1 MAQVRG
7 LVEDPVTRKLP
18 ASKLPAGVPTSSDLA
33 GKADTST
40 VNAALANKA
49 DTSAVT
55 ALGTTVA
62 GKADAATVTA
72 LAGTVSGKAD
82 AATVTALSSTVAGK
96 LAKPANPSAPA
107 VPVIAADGT
116 VTTTPLSGLG
126 TGTGTGLTGGATADT
141 WATATAYTAGRI
153 VAVNGKTYFAKDD
166 HTSGATFAGDLAAH
180 WSLLGVADIA
190 AAGGVLVDD
199 AVELAADDTVIDLTN
214 PPAGP
219 AKAIPSTAVF
229 AWPGDAIDSDG
240 NGTFPVQLT
249 DGREVTVHI
258 VGLTLGLGGTAPTGV
273 PGAPTGLTAT
283 PGELEVALSWTAPA
297 DPGDSAIS
305 DYRWEY
311 RPGTSGS
318 YTAFPHTAST
328 ATSGTITG
336 LTANQPYQFR
346 IEAINTQ
353 GTGAPSNVASATPTD
368 VLSLNQHDDF
378 ERGGADADVIGTSPD
393 GYDWNLVALPNRDA
407 DPSGATPS
415 AGHVWGTRTVS
426 GTSTVVAGGH
436 LAVISQPAGGSYM
449 AQRTAPSGSGWTAG
463 FQLSSDNPQTNGIRH
478 ACLFVDDQNYM
489 FLRSDRIYQR
499 IAGVDTALGSTS
511 FYGPVHGMT
520 IEMDVKADRSQARLH
535 IPAGANEGGSWPEFT
550 GAWQN
555 IPVAL
560 QGSNTV
566 GVISD
571 YVPAPLPRLVCAN
584 FTLAPNGL

>member
-7 LVEDPVTRKLP
+7 LVEDPVTGKLP
-18 ASKLPAGVPTSSDLA
+18 PSKLPAGVPTSADLA

-40 VNAALANKA
+40 VTAALANKA

-62 GKADAATVTA
+62 GKADASAVTA

-107 VPVIAADGT
+107 VPVIAANGT
-116 VTTTPLSGLG
+116 VTTTLLSGLG
-126 TGTGTGLTGGATADT
+126 GGPGAAQLNDRGDYATAQAANSAFAIADVFTWQAVQYAVHTAFTGTSTPDLT
-141 WATATAYTAGRI
+141 
-153 VAVNGKTYFAKDD
+153 KT
-166 HTSGATFAGDLAAH
+166 LI
-180 WSLLGVADIA
+180 LGVKDIA
-190 AAGGVLVDD
+190 AAGGVLAAD
-199 AVELAADDTVIDLTN
+199 AVELAADDTVIDLAN

-229 AWPGDAIDSDG
+229 AWPGDAVDSDG

-283 PGELEVALSWTAPA
+283 PGELEVALSWAAPA

-426 GTSTVVAGGH
+426 GSSTVVAGGH

-489 FLRSDRIYQR
+489 FVRSDRIYQR

-520 IEMDVKADRSQARLH
+520 LEMDVKADRSQARLH
-535 IPAGANEGGSWPEFT
+535 IPAGSNEGGSWPEFT